1 MLKKVL
7 LYSSFSERCGLFNK
21 ITKAKF
27 VTDVDNGNSAT
38 VVPPYTAVLGTGVWR
53 KPAVFRNGGIGREY
67 NPRKVKT
74 LFGTS
79 NTAAH
84 FEMGSG
90 IGREAVLGGA
100 VLGGAVLGRTTVYL
114 YCICRRLAGSKLVEN
129 LKAKSTFKK

>member
-1 MLKKVL
+1 MEL
-7 LYSSFSERCGLFNK
+7 
-21 ITKAKF
+21 
-27 VTDVDNGNSAT
+27 NSAT

-67 NPRKVKT
+67 NLRKVKT

-100 VLGGAVLGRTTVYL
+100 VLGRTTVYL
-114 YCICRRLAGSKLVEN
+114 YCICRRLGGSKLVEN